1 MEVYQDIGKDLGT
14 VKGQAWKVWRFSS
27 NEFWNNIGCLVS
39 APTFGIGVL
48 RMWEKDKAKTISGK
62 KEKISSIMEKVYL
75 YDVCLYYIIY
85 CLIFYIMTTI

>member
-1 MEVYQDIGKDLGT
+1 
-14 VKGQAWKVWRFSS
+14 
-27 NEFWNNIGCLVS
+27 
-39 APTFGIGVL
+39 
-48 RMWEKDKAKTISGK
+48 MWEKDKAKTISGK